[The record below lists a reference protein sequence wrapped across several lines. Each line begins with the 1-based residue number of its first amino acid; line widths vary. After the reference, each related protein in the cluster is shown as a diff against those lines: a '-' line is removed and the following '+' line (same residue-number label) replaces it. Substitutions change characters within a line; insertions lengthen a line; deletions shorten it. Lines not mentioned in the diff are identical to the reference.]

1 MQSRSLITGA
11 SRMRERAL
19 SAHRTHTHTHTQAM
33 ASEEGP
39 GPGSYEISAHDARS
53 WRKARAPKF
62 GREPQRG
69 GIIGAGAGGGLAFES
84 FLERELMDMPA
95 PDAYDVSLSWTAPSV
110 IKDFGSEVRLPEY
123 QDASYI
129 VIIITY
135 FLHSILYSLFC
146 LFDWLILIIFSSNNI
161 SPKKELLL
169 LII

>member
-1 MQSRSLITGA
+1 
-11 SRMRERAL
+11 MRERAL

-53 WRKARAPKF
+53 WHKARAPKF

-110 IKDFGSEVRLPEY
+110 IKDFGSEVRPPEY
-123 QDASYI
+123 QDASCAGACI
-129 VIIITY
+129 FCVCMSVRMHAFVSSSSSASVCDL
-135 FLHSILYSLFC
+135 FLNAPRSVAPLGL
-146 LFDWLILIIFSSNNI
+146 
-161 SPKKELLL
+161 
-169 LII
+169 